1 MYNINM
7 NTMEKMVLKARE
19 VIEKKN
25 QHSILLAALT
35 ISSNCRQDY
44 APHTKFFFGF
54 SGMENR

>member
-1 MYNINM
+1 
-7 NTMEKMVLKARE
+7 MEKMVLKARE
-19 VIEKKN
+19 VVEKKN